1 VIVLVGV
8 GVGVEL
14 VPSLGEVLTE
24 TDTDTVT
31 EPLTLGENT
40 VPVPVPVPLDVQAE
54 TAMQA
59 NTLTRPQPMVL
70 GLTRCAVHA
79 MAVRA
84 LIGPPHAPVQ
94 RRPFPGRRP
103 QKPVPERKRVAGLWF
118 LGRPNNSGG
127 ENRRA

>member
-1 VIVLVGV
+1 MGLGVTLGEGVGVIVLV

-40 VPVPVPVPLDVQAE
+40 TVPVPVLPDVQAE

-59 NTLTRPQPMVL
+59 NTLTRPQPTVL

-94 RRPFPGRRP
+94 RRHFPAGGRRNRY
-103 QKPVPERKRVAGLWF
+103 RK
-118 LGRPNNSGG
+118 
-127 ENRRA
+127 ENA

>member
-1 VIVLVGV
+1 VLVGVGV

-24 TDTDTVT
+24 TETDTVT

-40 VPVPVPVPLDVQAE
+40 VVPVPVLPDVQAE

-59 NTLTRPQPMVL
+59 NTLTRPQPTVL

-103 QKPVPERKRVAGLWF
+103 QKPVPERKRVTGLWF